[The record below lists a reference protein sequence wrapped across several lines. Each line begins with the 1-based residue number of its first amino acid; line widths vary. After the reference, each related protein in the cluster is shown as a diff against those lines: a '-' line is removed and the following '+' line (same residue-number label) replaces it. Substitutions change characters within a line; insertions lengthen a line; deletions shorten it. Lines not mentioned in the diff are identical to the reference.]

1 MGSRD
6 SRDAEIG
13 RNCHNDSE
21 YDRRCARKSFA
32 IIYMMLMHTRSF
44 FSRSFMA
51 YQHSAL
57 SRLLSANAQW
67 AVDVEGRHPGFFK
80 QLARGQSPEVLW
92 IGCAD
97 SRVPESLVSACRPGE
112 LFVHRN
118 IANQFHLNDD
128 SAQSVL
134 SYAVDVLGVKHI
146 VIVGHT
152 QCGGAAA
159 CLQSVQSPSSTPT
172 PDTPLNRWLTPL
184 TSLAA
189 SVQSRLPTPSASEAL
204 TMLVEE
210 NVKAQVQNL
219 CKAAPVTAAWAA
231 HEKEGR
237 SLWVHGWVFEI
248 ENGRL
253 RDLEVSKG
261 PTTADSGNAIE
272 V

>member
-1 MGSRD
+1 VAGRSRKLEGTVAVVTIDALGSL
-6 SRDAEIG
+6 SLYIM
-13 RNCHNDSE
+13 
-21 YDRRCARKSFA
+21 
-32 IIYMMLMHTRSF
+32 ITHTRSF

-51 YQHSAL
+51 HQHSAL

-67 AVDVEGRHPGFFK
+67 ALDVEESHPGFFK
-80 QLARGQSPEVLW
+80 QLAQGQSPKVLW

-97 SRVPESLVSACRPGE
+97 SRVPESVVSGCKPGE

-118 IANQFHLNDD
+118 IANQFHLHDD

-134 SYAVDVLGVKHI
+134 SYAVSVLGVEHI
-146 VIVGHT
+146 VVVGHT

-159 CLQSVQSPSSTPT
+159 CLQFAQSPPTPT

-189 SVQSRLPTPSASEAL
+189 SVQSRLPTPSDSEAL
-204 TMLVEE
+204 AILVEE
-210 NVKAQVQNL
+210 NVKAQVKNV

-231 HEKEGR
+231 HEKAR

-248 ENGRL
+248 ENGKL

-261 PTTADSGNAIE
+261 PTFADSGDAKE